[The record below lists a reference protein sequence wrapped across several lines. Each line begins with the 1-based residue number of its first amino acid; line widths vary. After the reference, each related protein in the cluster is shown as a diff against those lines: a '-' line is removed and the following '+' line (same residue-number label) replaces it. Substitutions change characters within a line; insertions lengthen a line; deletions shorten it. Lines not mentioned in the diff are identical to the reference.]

1 MPGSSTGAGGGAI
14 LPQTELSPAVLLAQV
29 QRLLG
34 DPGRL
39 KDMGER
45 ARALAIPDAAQR
57 LVDLLLEIGA

>member
-1 MPGSSTGAGGGAI
+1 
-14 LPQTELSPAVLLAQV
+14 V